1 MRIQQYSL
9 FWGND
14 QPFMAAGAWVKVVR
28 VGAASYLMACDEA
41 LRRED
46 MSLTYRGYFRKPALR
61 QKNREKGCTLCE
73 GSFLRSILITPTTSI
88 CRPSSS
94 PPSPQPMPTTHCAA
108 FLTLTLAR
116 KTKAFLRQ
124 SASFSAARKACM
136 SSAASGK
143 MRRGTVY
150 GVQGEHGVLADVG
163 VAVLQTGAAQG
174 RRAQGGR
181 CP

>member
-1 MRIQQYSL
+1 MFRHPHIKAIL
-9 FWGND
+9 L
-14 QPFMAAGAWVKVVR
+14 PKAGR
-28 VGAASYLMACDEA
+28 NG
-41 LRRED
+41 LR
-46 MSLTYRGYFRKPALR
+46 SFRKRCLR
-61 QKNREKGCTLCE
+61 KRAGRN
-73 GSFLRSILITPTTSI
+73 ITSI

-163 VAVLQTGAAQG
+163 VAVLQTGAARG
-174 RRAQGGR
+174 EKGSRRSVSLTSFWRKRSVEPRMYSFGCCCVVQFRQDG
-181 CP
+181 